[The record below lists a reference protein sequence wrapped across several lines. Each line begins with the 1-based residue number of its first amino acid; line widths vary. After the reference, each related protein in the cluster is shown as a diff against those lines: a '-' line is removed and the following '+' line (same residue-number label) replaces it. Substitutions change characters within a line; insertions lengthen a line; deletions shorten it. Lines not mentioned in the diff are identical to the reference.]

1 MHETGGNMKRLKFI
15 FTALFVIFSANL
27 CVNAATIGYAD
38 FDKVLNDYSFARN
51 AYKEIDNKSAEL
63 RQYALDKDKQF
74 KAIESP
80 IQKKTFEDQVQK
92 EFAAKAE
99 KINTLTAQKEKTIRD
114 NVLAACKSVAVSKKL
129 DAIVD
134 SSVIYAGG
142 VDVTNDIIQILN
154 TPKK

>member
-1 MHETGGNMKRLKFI
+1 MKKVKFLI
-15 FTALFVIFSANL
+15 AALTLVISANL
-27 CVNAATIGYAD
+27 CANAATIGYAD
-38 FDKVLNDYSFARN
+38 FEKVLNDYTFARS

-74 KAIESP
+74 KSIDSP

-114 NVLAACKSVAVSKKL
+114 NILAACKSVAAAKKL
-129 DAIVD
+129 DAVLD

-142 VDVTNDIIQILN
+142 VDVTNDIITILN
-154 TPKK
+154 APKK

>member
-1 MHETGGNMKRLKFI
+1 MKRIKFI
-15 FTALFVIFSANL
+15 LTALVIMLSANL
-27 CVNAATIGYAD
+27 CANAATIGYAD
-38 FDKVLNDYSFARN
+38 FDRVLNEYTFARN

-74 KAIESP
+74 KSIESP
-80 IQKKTFEDQVQK
+80 LQKKTFEDQVKK
-92 EFAAKAE
+92 EFEAKAE

-114 NVLAACKSVAVSKKL
+114 NVLAACKSVAAAKKL
-129 DAIVD
+129 EAVVD
-134 SSVIYAGG
+134 SAVIYAGG

>member
-1 MHETGGNMKRLKFI
+1 MRKLKFI
-15 FTALFVIFSANL
+15 LTVFLIIFGTNL
-27 CVNAATIGYAD
+27 CANAATIGYAD
-38 FDKVLNDYSFARN
+38 FDRVLSEYSFARS

-74 KAIESP
+74 KAIDSP

-99 KINTLTAQKEKTIRD
+99 KINTLTMQKEKTIRD
-114 NVLAACKSVAVSKKL
+114 NVLSACKSVAVAKKL
-129 DAIVD
+129 DAVLD
-134 SSVIYAGG
+134 SSVVYAGG
-142 VDVTNDIIQILN
+142 VDVTNDILQILN